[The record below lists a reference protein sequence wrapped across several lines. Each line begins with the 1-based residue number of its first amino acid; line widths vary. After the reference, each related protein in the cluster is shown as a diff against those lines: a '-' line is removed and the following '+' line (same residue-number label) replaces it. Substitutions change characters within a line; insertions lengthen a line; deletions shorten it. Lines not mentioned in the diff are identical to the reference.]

1 MAQPA
6 TAAGWYPRE
15 GQAAGHS
22 LPAAD
27 RATAGV
33 GSVVGVRSSWL
44 PPAHRTPYWHK
55 PTVGGFVD
63 SGSHD
68 LCADARLAG
77 PMSGA
82 ACERD
87 LAAAARAGSTHRGAV
102 SVAVQASSRFPATP
116 HSSRCGCR
124 GPPLGPGTWRQRCS
138 RGSRCRSRTRRLR
151 AHGADPS
158 AGSRHTSALHLR
170 ADGIG
175 HWDDVENGFKRRGRE
190 GRRAAKLVRL
200 MEATS
205 GFEPLNRGFADL
217 RLGPLGYVAPIAAGV
232 PVRGVWLPLED
243 SNLGSRIQS
252 PASYH

>member
-1 MAQPA
+1 VLGVARKQRTAAVADGRWVARPEEGVARPEEGVAQPA

-87 LAAAARAGSTHRGAV
+87 LAAAAGAGSTHRGAV

-170 ADGIG
+170 AM
-175 HWDDVENGFKRRGRE
+175 
-190 GRRAAKLVRL
+190 AL
-200 MEATS
+200 ATGMMS
-205 GFEPLNRGFADL
+205 
-217 RLGPLGYVAPIAAGV
+217 
-232 PVRGVWLPLED
+232 
-243 SNLGSRIQS
+243 SMGSRDEAGKAVGPRNS
-252 PASYH
+252 SG